1 MADVLCDNAKY
12 RRRSGLSQADI
23 LRLIVAERKHL
34 FTWHCRYSLRLF
46 GLAIAYIIQ
55 DDPRELHLH
64 TIVSADRSVTKVI
77 HRDLAAIFDAVAA
90 VSFQTRGLLY
100 KQSRDKFQRILNT
113 THNV

>member
-1 MADVLCDNAKY
+1 MLIHNSKYAK
-12 RRRSGLSQADI
+12 RSNLTHADI
-23 LRLIVAERKHL
+23 FRLIVAERKHL
-34 FTWHCRYSLRLF
+34 FTWHCNVSLRLF

-64 TIVSADRSVTKVI
+64 TIVSADRSITKVI
-77 HRDLAAIFDAVAA
+77 HRDLAAIFDAVTA

-100 KQSRDKFQRILNT
+100 RQSRNKFQRILNT